1 MTNKYDDIFNYAALA
16 RSSYADLSKIRKK
29 DDFELK
35 SVDYKT
41 FGENISEL
49 MKNVYGVYLADT
61 GYSNLIDNIFN
72 KGIINSMTDEEK
84 KELEEAMGRE
94 AMIKY
99 KLLMSKRQ

>member
-1 MTNKYDDIFNYAALA
+1 MFSILTTHTPLTLQEIPNNCIYEMY
-16 RSSYADLSKIRKK
+16 RKK

-84 KELEEAMGRE
+84 KRIGGSYGER
-94 AMIKY
+94 
-99 KLLMSKRQ
+99 SDD